1 MTSLFGHETQESAV
15 LKAYSS
21 GKMHHGWLLTGAKG
35 VGKASFAWLTAQH
48 IVSRNPDAGL
58 EKFAPDLSGA
68 TGAMLEAHNHPDI
81 HYICLEPKDDKER
94 RNREN
99 GKPFETRRNI
109 TVDQVRRLQ
118 QRLNSR
124 PSLSERRAIIIDSV
138 DNMERSAANALLK
151 SLEEPPENTY
161 FFLISHNPGKL
172 LPTIRSRCLT
182 LTFTALGEED
192 MRKALN
198 AHDSGASDEEMGAL
212 IALGAGSPGHAL
224 HFSQLGM
231 DKVHDLMQKIADS
244 GDRSQALRLQL
255 GKALIGKANKE
266 KLAAFIDYAPIFAA
280 QVSRERKGR
289 GLGAAISAWE
299 ELVSLS
305 EQAPTYNFTPETLV
319 YQIGGLLARLAPPR
333 EAAA

>member
-1 MTSLFGHETQESAV
+1 MTSLFGHDGQEQSV
-15 LKAYSS
+15 LKAFNSR
-21 GKMHHGWLLTGAKG
+21 KMHHGWLLTGSQG
-35 VGKASFAWLTAQH
+35 VGKASFAWLAAQH
-48 IVSRNPDAGL
+48 IVSREANDGF
-58 EKFAPDLSGA
+58 EKFTPDHVGA
-68 TGAMLEAHNHPDI
+68 AGAMLEAHNHPDI
-81 HYICLEPKDDKER
+81 HYIGLEPKDDKER
-94 RNREN
+94 RNQEN

-151 SLEEPPENTY
+151 SLEEPPQNTY

-182 LTFTALGEED
+182 LIFSALNDDD

-198 AHDSGASDEEMGAL
+198 THDESISDSEMASL
-212 IALGAGSPGHAL
+212 LALGAGSPGHAL
-224 HFSQLGM
+224 QFNALGM
-231 DKVHDLMQKIADS
+231 DSVHTLMQKIVDT

-255 GKALIGKANKE
+255 CKALIGKANKE
-266 KLAAFIDYAPIFAA
+266 KLAAFIDYAPVFAA
-280 QVSRERKGR
+280 QISRDRRGKG
-289 GLGAAISAWE
+289 LSAAVTAWE
-299 ELVSLS
+299 ELVKLA